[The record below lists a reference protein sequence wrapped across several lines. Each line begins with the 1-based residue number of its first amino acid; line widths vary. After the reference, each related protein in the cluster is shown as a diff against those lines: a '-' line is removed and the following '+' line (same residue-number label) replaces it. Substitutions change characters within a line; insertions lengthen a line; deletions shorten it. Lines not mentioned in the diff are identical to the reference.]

1 MDVYKIV
8 NATQLDADLESLA
21 NSLRAKRNENSSVE
35 YEFPE
40 TYVDAIADLY
50 YDDSP
55 NTANDLTV
63 SGKTVTVKEGYY
75 PTAVSKSVADGSIS
89 GKTTELM
96 VDPGALSFNK
106 STGNITIAATTGV
119 NKDVV
124 VNVTAGYQ
132 GANSN
137 KIISNAAK
145 VIVNSKTYSG
155 AIPVQTSSAISQT
168 ANADG
173 TYSVT
178 IPEGYYSGYTIT
190 VGTPTTS
197 S

>member
-1 MDVYKIV
+1 MDIYKIV

-63 SGKTVTVKEGYY
+63 SGKTVTAKEGYY

-89 GKTTELM
+89 GKATQLN
-96 VDPGALSFNK
+96 VSPGELSFNK
-106 STGNITIAATTGV
+106 TNGTITIAATSGV
-119 NKDVV
+119 NKDIV

-132 GANSN
+132 SANSN
-137 KIISNAAK
+137 KTIADAAN
-145 VIVNSKTYSG
+145 VRVDARTYSG
-155 AIPVQTSSAISQT
+155 AIQVRNSDAIDVVDKG
-168 ANADG
+168 NG

-197 S
+197 P